1 LKDFHFGIFAW
12 LYNVLLDWRKRA
24 CRPLVSA
31 RVNARAV
38 RRQLGN
44 FLANLPLPN

>member
-12 LYNVLLDWRKRA
+12 LYNVLLDWRKRGA
-24 CRPLVSA
+24 GHWFA

-38 RRQLGN
+38 RRQPGN